1 MYYNDQKWV
10 SVIQN
15 FLLEN
20 VIGMLVAKELIMVT
34 LEEYGLK
41 KSLWVVVGSLTKIT
55 SFWK

>member
-41 KSLWVVVGSLTKIT
+41 KSLWVIVGSLTKIT
-55 SFWK
+55 TFWK